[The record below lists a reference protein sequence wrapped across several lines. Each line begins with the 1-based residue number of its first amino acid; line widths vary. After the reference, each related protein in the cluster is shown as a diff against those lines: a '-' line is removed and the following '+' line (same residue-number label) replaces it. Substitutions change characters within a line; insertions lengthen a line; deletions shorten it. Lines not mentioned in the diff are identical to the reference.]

1 MKTLVI
7 LSHPNL
13 AASRANK
20 ALSQVA
26 KAAADVE
33 VRHLEGLYGLDIAR
47 IDARAEQD
55 ALAAAERIVFL
66 YPMYWLNVPPMLKAY
81 IDIVFS
87 HELVGSGALK
97 GKVLQLALSVST
109 PLGEYSKQGAIGFSL
124 DEILTP
130 LKITANY
137 CGMDFAVPFI
147 SSGFEPGEFGDD
159 AVDAGIIIGDALQG
173 KILVPSGD
181 DVVVVTDVLVAFV
194 LCPDDD
200 LLGLVHV
207 GGSDGADLSGHGSG
221 EE

>member
-13 AASRANK
+13 AASRVNK

-130 LKITANY
+130 LKIAANY

-147 SSGFEPGEFGDD
+147 SSGFEPDEFGDD
-159 AVDAGIIIGDALQG
+159 AVDAAAARFG
-173 KILVPSGD
+173 K
-181 DVVVVTDVLVAFV
+181 
-194 LCPDDD
+194 
-200 LLGLVHV
+200 LLRGE
-207 GGSDGADLSGHGSG
+207 LSTN
-221 EE
+221 EYQI

>member
-13 AASRANK
+13 AASRVNK

-26 KAAADVE
+26 KSAVDAK

-47 IDARAEQD
+47 IDASSEQD
-55 ALAAAERIVFL
+55 ALASAERIVFL

-130 LKITANY
+130 LKIAANY

-159 AVDAGIIIGDALQG
+159 AVDTAAARFG
-173 KILVPSGD
+173 K
-181 DVVVVTDVLVAFV
+181 
-194 LCPDDD
+194 
-200 LLGLVHV
+200 LLRGE
-207 GGSDGADLSGHGSG
+207 LSPN
-221 EE
+221 EYQI